1 MRKKRGKKK
10 FDLKNQYQQSWEY
23 IKESRNFIYITL
35 IIFLLFAFI
44 GAFVPAPE
52 FLEQQILE
60 FIEELLRKTAEMSQG
75 ELMSFIFLNNLQSS
89 FFGMIFGIA
98 LGIFSAITSVSN
110 GYLLGFVSSR
120 AAYEEGIF
128 VLWRLFP
135 HGIFELPAL
144 FISTGLGLKLGFPFI
159 YRYFKYYWK
168 RKNIFALLAGI
179 LFLPF
184 SIILTLILN
193 KNLRKY
199 QFKDFLFKV
208 NNSLRVFLFIILPFL
223 LIAAI
228 IEGCLIFFFN

>member
-1 MRKKRGKKK
+1 MARKKTKIFFIENYRK
-10 FDLKNQYQQSWEY
+10 SWEY
-23 IKESRNFIYITL
+23 IKESRNFIYTVL

-110 GYLLGFVSSR
+110 GYLLGFVSSK
-120 AAYEEGIF
+120 AVYEEGIF
-128 VLWRLFP
+128 VLWRLLP

>member
-1 MRKKRGKKK
+1 VARKKTKIFFIENYRK
-10 FDLKNQYQQSWEY
+10 SWEY
-23 IKESRNFIYITL
+23 IKESRNFIYTVL

-110 GYLLGFVSSR
+110 GYLLGFVSSK
-120 AAYEEGIF
+120 AVYEEGIF
-128 VLWRLFP
+128 VLWRLLP

>member
-1 MRKKRGKKK
+1 MARKKT
-10 FDLKNQYQQSWEY
+10 KNFFTDNYRKSWKY
-23 IKESRNFIYITL
+23 IKESRNFIYVIL
-35 IIFLLFAFI
+35 IIFFLFVFI
-44 GAFVPAPE
+44 GAFVPVPE
-52 FLEQQILE
+52 FLEKQIFE
-60 FIEELLRKTAEMSQG
+60 FIEELLRKTAGMSHG
-75 ELMSFIFLNNLQSS
+75 ELTSFIFLNNLQSS
-89 FFGMIFGIA
+89 FFGMILGTI
-98 LGIFSAITSVSN
+98 LGIFSAITSILN

-128 VLWRLFP
+128 VLWRLLP

-144 FISTGLGLKLGFPFI
+144 FLSTGLGLKLGFPFV

-179 LFLPF
+179 FFLLP
-184 SIILTLILN
+184 SVILALILN

-208 NNSLRVFLFIILPFL
+208 NNSLRVFLFVIFPFL

-228 IEGCLIFFFN
+228 IEGCLIFFFK

>member
-89 FFGMIFGIA
+89 FFGMILGIA

-120 AAYEEGIF
+120 AVYEEGIF

>member
-89 FFGMIFGIA
+89 FFGMILGIA

>member
-193 KNLRKY
+193 ENLRKY